1 MRVPGYACAARLA
14 VSTPSPSKRC
24 HTRRSRTLRRF
35 PRPSIPGPR
44 AHRRPDPVS
53 ARRRS
58 RTRTFVPTVTVLPLQ
73 STGISVQAETGNGD
87 SHTSETGTLTVNSTN
102 GTKCECPRFTSLLL
116 LMRTPGTRSEQPDS
130 SPVLTI
136 RSWSIARM
144 TVARRRSSTHRPPYT
159 GS

>member
-1 MRVPGYACAARLA
+1 QPAWLCPHLLHPSAAILVDLVHFEDFPDHRFQVRALIGGQIPFQRGGDLEDPDHC
-14 VSTPSPSKRC
+14 SNC
-24 HTRRSRTLRRF
+24 H
-35 PRPSIPGPR
+35 
-44 AHRRPDPVS
+44 
-53 ARRRS
+53 
-58 RTRTFVPTVTVLPLQ
+58 VLPLQ

-144 TVARRRSSTHRPPYT
+144 TVARRRSSTHEPPYT